1 MPRVLYCWRCDMGL
15 PMLDEDEWA
24 KLAPLL
30 RTAIPDFMDEHR
42 VTGIGLGEA
51 QSSGVF
57 GARALAFYRE
67 LTGFDET
74 NVNALHHHR
83 ISLYGPPCAACG
95 KPLRTPRARLC
106 AACGH
111 PRPPPPI
118 V

>member
-1 MPRVLYCWRCDMGL
+1 MPRILYCWRCDMDL

-30 RTAIPDFMDEHR
+30 RTSIPDFMDEHR
-42 VTGIGLGEA
+42 VTGIGLSEA

-83 ISLYGPPCAACG
+83 LSLYGPPCAACG

-111 PRPPPPI
+111 PRPSI